1 MLNKKNIMMQRTANE
16 NAACIRRICKRPDQ
30 PKIERL
36 VNNDARVILQ
46 KKLNAT
52 IESKL
57 KPRIEG
63 IQFGLYRVVAPLS
76 FLRTIRLASLFTMPY
91 KVSRN
96 QSTSSPDED

>member
-1 MLNKKNIMMQRTANE
+1 MMQRTANE

-36 VNNDARVILQ
+36 VNNDARLILQ
-46 KKLNAT
+46 KKKLNET
-52 IESKL
+52 IESNL

-63 IQFGLYRVVAPLS
+63 IQFGLYRVVAPLN
-76 FLRTIRLASLFTMPY
+76 FLRSIRLASLFTMPY
-91 KVSRN
+91 KISRN